1 MGVANQIREQLAARL
16 ADAQENG
23 GGKLPS
29 ERALALEYG
38 VSRSTIREALRSL
51 AGEGGVTA
59 LRGSAW
65 TVNTSTDHIAR
76 AFQLQMELGQLTE
89 VSLLES
95 RLLLEPVIAHL
106 AAARQDQEQVAQL
119 SQVHLLTAQATTD
132 EEFLEQDIAFHE
144 QLARCT
150 GNGYLILAVKPLM
163 VTLGSAQQHRVA
175 GSDVKESVIAEHQA
189 ILGAVIANDA
199 EGARALMHRHVHSFA
214 QNNNLSVPED
224 IRDLTS
230 PQRGEQ

>member
-1 MGVANQIREQLAARL
+1 MGVANRIREQLASRL
-16 ADAQENG
+16 ADAQAHG

-59 LRGSAW
+59 LHGSAW
-65 TVNTSTDHIAR
+65 TVSTSTDQIAR
-76 AFQLQMELGQLTE
+76 AFQLQMELGQLSE
-89 VSLLES
+89 ASLLES

-106 AAARQDQEQVAQL
+106 AATRQDAEHVARL
-119 SQVHLLTAQATTD
+119 SEIHLRTTQASSD

-163 VTLGSAQQHRVA
+163 VTLGAAQKGRVA
-175 GSDVKESVIAEHQA
+175 RSELKTSIVSEHQS
-189 ILGAVIANDA
+189 ILGAVIDNDP
-199 EGARALMHRHVHSFA
+199 ERAQRLMARHVHSFA
-214 QNNNLSVPED
+214 QNNNLSVPVD
-224 IRDLTS
+224 IRGITTPPL
-230 PQRGEQ
+230 GEQ